1 MAVEIPF
8 RREFSFE
15 YGRLE
20 PVAPMI
26 RRIVARN
33 PSPLTFRGT
42 GTYVVG
48 HGEVAVIDPGPDL
61 ADHVEALLAGLAGE
75 QVTQLLRPRR
85 PLLADN
91 PHRFKAAGSLA
102 DPLPEELG
110 DRVVE
115 LLRWGLDRTVHPMV
129 ESARGNRVERTEWHR
144 IVIFS
149 EGLGQIAEKYLE
161 KGSKVYLEGKLC
173 TRKWQD
179 QSGADRYS
187 TEIHL
192 TPYNGV
198 LIFLDSRR
206 DGDPAAATTTSD
218 RRGGATGGTGGA
230 SNLDDEIPF

>member
-1 MAVEIPF
+1 MSGYLNRVQLIGNL
-8 RREFSFE
+8 
-15 YGRLE
+15 GRDPE
-20 PVAPMI
+20 V
-26 RRIVARN
+26 R
-33 PSPLTFRGT
+33 TTQT
-42 GTYVVG
+42 GKTVVTL
-48 HGEVAVIDPGPDL
+48 VI
-61 ADHVEALLAGLAGE
+61 A
-75 QVTQLLRPRR
+75 TS
-85 PLLADN
+85 
-91 PHRFKAAGSLA
+91 GSWK
-102 DPLPEELG
+102 DE
-110 DRVVE
+110 
-115 LLRWGLDRTVHPMV
+115 
-129 ESARGNRVERTEWHR
+129 RGNRVERTEWHR

-206 DGDPAAATTTSD
+206 DSDPAAATTPSD
-218 RRGGATGGTGGA
+218 RRGEATGGTGGA